1 MGETITLKAE
11 DGFELD
17 AYLAMP
23 SGTAKGAV
31 IVIQEIFG
39 VNSHIREDADS
50 FAAAGYVAIAPA
62 MFDRIEKGVDLKYD
76 ADGVEAGRGFAGKVD
91 WDDVVKDLRAAAAA
105 VNEHGK
111 VGLVGYC
118 WGGTVAWVSAV
129 REANVDCAVG
139 YYGGRVIDFV
149 DEAPKVPVM
158 LHFGDADKGIPIE
171 NVEKIK
177 AAHPKVPVHRYAEA
191 EHGFHCN
198 QRPSYHPEADKLSTE
213 RTMAFF
219 KEHIG

>member
-17 AYLAMP
+17 AYLAKP
-23 SGTAKGAV
+23 DGAPKGAIV
-31 IVIQEIFG
+31 VIQEIFG
-39 VNSHIREDADS
+39 VNGHIREDADS
-50 FAAAGYVAIAPA
+50 FAKAGYVALAPA
-62 MFDRIEKGVDLKYD
+62 MFDRIQKGVDLNYD
-76 ADGVEAGRGFAGKVD
+76 ADGVEAGRGFAGQVD
-91 WDDVVKDLRAAAAA
+91 WDNVVKDLRAAAAA
-105 VNEHGK
+105 VKQHGK

-129 REANVDCAVG
+129 RDAGIDCAVG
-139 YYGGRVIDFV
+139 YYGGRVIDFI
-149 DEAPKVPVM
+149 DETPKVPVM
-158 LHFGDADKGIPIE
+158 LHFGDQDKGIPVE

-177 AAHPKVPVHRYAEA
+177 AAHPGVPIHRYAEA

-198 QRPSYHPEADKLSTE
+198 QRPAYHPEADKQATE

-219 KEHIG
+219 GEHVG